1 MDALAH
7 AAESYVNKK
16 SNQMNRFYAEMAFTL
31 FAQVKDNLRNESLT
45 AEDYDKLVMF
55 SNISGMAFMR
65 SGTTISHG
73 MGYALSTFKGVN
85 HGLSCSVSL
94 GEYLKVFKEPEN
106 VALVQRIVS
115 LCGFN
120 DLDDMCE
127 YMSALI
133 KRNMNITV
141 TEEEIN
147 EWSVNFFNQKWRL
160 TKHPEELD
168 VDIIHGIYERSL
180 SHYIVK

>member
-1 MDALAH
+1 MNDRAKVTTGIIDRLNGLNEDQLRSVYVFSLQKDA
-7 AAESYVNKK
+7 
-16 SNQMNRFYAEMAFTL
+16 T
-31 FAQVKDNLRNESLT
+31 
-45 AEDYDKLVMF
+45 DKLVMF

-65 SGTTISHG
+65 SGTTIPHG

-106 VALVQRIVS
+106 VAHVNRIVS
-115 LCGFN
+115 LCGFK

-127 YMSALI
+127 YMAALI
-133 KRNMNITV
+133 KRNMHITV
-141 TEEEIN
+141 TEQEID
-147 EWSVNFFNQKWRL
+147 EWSVSFFNQKWRL
-160 TKHPEELD
+160 TKHPEELN

-180 SHYIVK
+180 RNYIVK